1 MADLGNQGLYSLESN
16 VINSEK
22 ELVSELFNEKFR
34 AISEIAGN
42 ALNSFAGI

>member
-22 ELVSELFNEKFR
+22 ELVSELFNEKLEISGNFR
-34 AISEIAGN
+34 N
-42 ALNSFAGI
+42 WR